1 MDLTRGGQG
10 ESPGKE
16 EEVWLVSLSCS
27 DALGRCFP
35 EFKHQSKLNVPLA
48 LHSILH
54 LPPGS
59 SESTAPVTPQ
69 PPVRIFIL
77 GARAESTLPPAHWQQ
92 ISWLFPRNHFNI
104 YLIGP
109 EVGLPMLSKLDRR
122 SHQNYEFSESRGG
135 WGVPS
140 HTIHQSEHLT
150 ITTLRASYEDLHSQ
164 LGPFDPYTDIFF
176 SFSPGLG
183 FPDQP
188 GLNRNRNPSTPTDE
202 DSSRFTDMTT
212 QPLVQAQT
220 SWRQTLQKI
229 LGTKCA
235 VFFTAFS
242 PLDLQRD
249 VSALYGTNPPSFRNS
264 SKIREFPDYVGLP
277 TAPVE
282 AIDGVTDEFELI
294 LTPGRNLFGSKKW
307 EIADWDVRVAV
318 KANWGIWG
326 IRGKKYEVVEG
337 EN

>member
-1 MDLTRGGQG
+1 MRIFTLIHG
-10 ESPGKE
+10 
-16 EEVWLVSLSCS
+16 
-27 DALGRCFP
+27 
-35 EFKHQSKLNVPLA
+35 LA

-54 LPPGS
+54 LPPGTN
-59 SESTAPVTPQ
+59 EDVAPLVPQ
-69 PPVRIFIL
+69 PPIRIFIL

-109 EVGLPMLSKLDRR
+109 EVGLPMLSKSDPR
-122 SHQNYEFSESRGG
+122 SRNDYAFSESRG

-140 HTIHQSEHLT
+140 YTIHVSQYLT
-150 ITTLRASYEDLHSQ
+150 LTSLRASYEDLHSQ

-188 GLNRNRNPSTPTDE
+188 GLNRNRKPSTPTDE
-202 DSSRFTDMTT
+202 EKSPWGEVTT

-220 SWRQTLQKI
+220 SWRLALRKI
-229 LGTKCA
+229 LQTKCPI
-235 VFFTAFS
+235 FFTAFS

-249 VSALYGTNPPSFRNS
+249 VSALYGTNPPSFRHS
-264 SKIREFPDYVGLP
+264 SKVREFPDYVGLP

-282 AIDGVTDEFELI
+282 SIEGVTDEFELV
-294 LTPGRNLFGSKKW
+294 LTPGKNEFGSQKW
-307 EIADWDVRVAV
+307 EVAEWDTRVAV
-318 KANWGIWG
+318 KTNWGIWG

-337 EN
+337 ED